1 MNDQRWVK
9 ERHAV
14 RHAAQRLTEDAGALM
29 AASAEAVEAG
39 LATRAEE
46 LRRAVVAAWSAG
58 VAPEVL
64 ALDAGVKVAV
74 IDNWVGRGGDTGLG
88 S

>member
-1 MNDQRWVK
+1 MNEQRWEE
-9 ERHAV
+9 ERLAV
-14 RHAAQRLTEDAGALM
+14 RRAAQRLTEDAGALT
-29 AASAEAVEAG
+29 AASAEAAEVG

-46 LRRAVVAAWSAG
+46 LRRAVLAAWSAG

-64 ALDAGVKVAV
+64 ALDAGVEVDV
-74 IDNWVGRGGDTGLG
+74 IYGWVGGGGMNPG